1 MVAEAVERSVVGT
14 EEPRG
19 MEREAGDG
27 RKKLL
32 EKVLVDDDRGKY
44 EEFRKADVE
53 EDSRPSSPLWLFREV
68 LGVGIGGVGIA
79 IVGIFWEFIVL
90 GSNLYSLTLALYL
103 SFYLFYLFYR
113 YFFPLFSRLTSLSE
127 SVRNELLKM
136 LPPHRSQDRQL
147 QETVK
152 YMAHTF
158 RVWQHQDK

>member
-90 GSNLYSLTLALYL
+90 GSSLYSLTLALYL
-103 SFYLFYLFYR
+103 SFV
-113 YFFPLFSRLTSLSE
+113 FFVFSIVVFPPISSL
-127 SVRNELLKM
+127 
-136 LPPHRSQDRQL
+136 
-147 QETVK
+147 
-152 YMAHTF
+152 
-158 RVWQHQDK
+158 

>member
-103 SFYLFYLFYR
+103 SFYLFCLFYR
-113 YFFPLFSRLTSLSE
+113 YVPPLSPLRLTSLSE
-127 SVRNELLKM
+127 LVSNELLKM

-158 RVWQHQDK
+158 RVW